1 MRDHRAAIP
10 VAQVLAV
17 HPAVPLP
24 PLHPVALHLR
34 DQVLI
39 VQALI
44 VRLLVARH
52 LHRDHLVRIVIVV
65 AKIYRRVV
73 VHQIAPAQL
82 AKFRKGVKPVIH
94 AGFAPSR

>member
-17 HPAVPLP
+17 HPAVPLH
-24 PLHPVALHLR
+24 PLHLVALHLR
-34 DQVLI
+34 VQVLI
-39 VQALI
+39 VQA
-44 VRLLVARH
+44 LVARH

-65 AKIYRRVV
+65 AKIYRHVV

-82 AKFRKGVKPVIH
+82 VKFRKGVKPVIH
-94 AGFAPSR
+94 AGFVPSR

>member
-17 HPAVPLP
+17 HPAVLLH

-34 DQVLI
+34 VL
-39 VQALI
+39 
-44 VRLLVARH
+44 H
-52 LHRDHLVRIVIVV
+52 LQSHLVRIVIVV

-73 VHQIAPAQL
+73 VHQIALAQL
-82 AKFRKGVKPVIH
+82 DKFRKGVKPVIH
-94 AGFAPSR
+94 AGFAPNR